1 VCHEN
6 PWLTVFNEPD
16 WRTSLY
22 ANAAHILIRRPK
34 DAELYSVFADDIGPD
49 RIKLTAKS
57 MGFAEIEDRS
67 SQEREDW
74 SHHSGEVR
82 IRRYIQQ
89 TIEKAHAFIG

>member
-1 VCHEN
+1 M
-6 PWLTVFNEPD
+6 FNEQD

-22 ANAAHILIRRPK
+22 ANAAQILIRRPK

-74 SHHSGEVR
+74 SHYTGR
-82 IRRYIQQ
+82 
-89 TIEKAHAFIG
+89 GG